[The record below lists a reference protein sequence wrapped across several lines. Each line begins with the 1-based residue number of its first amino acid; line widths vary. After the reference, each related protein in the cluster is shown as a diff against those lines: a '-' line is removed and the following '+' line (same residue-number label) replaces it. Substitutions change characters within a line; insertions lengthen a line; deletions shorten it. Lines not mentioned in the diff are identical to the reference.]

1 MPTDGSA
8 RFNDGAPAPSTPA
21 DVGVLTRDGL
31 AGELQKLGW
40 GRGLNTP
47 AVETR
52 VGPMLTFAVR
62 RDGRT
67 RAHAPGRPG
76 ATPNGVA
83 RATMNRPAAGN
94 GTPRATDQA
103 TTAQT
108 GVDSAARD
116 QAARD
121 QATRGRAAADRAAA
135 DQRAAGLTAED
146 QAATDRAAVDGAA
159 VDRAAVGR
167 WLRQRLPDIPDDLAV
182 AAQVFFGIHPQAQH
196 RFLSERLDWLGDQ
209 WGRDRR
215 TVRRRVDEALALI
228 AEAAV
233 EPPADGPPT
242 DGPPADGPAVVES
255 PGARPE
261 AARGNPTRDTWY
273 TERLST
279 LLRLDRD
286 VPEATEART
295 IVATVNGVDTVTL
308 ELSVPPDG
316 SRGGRGRDLGAEI
329 LYGGILLGWDRPS
342 ASHFRLHVELPGPLR
357 AGDRHKL
364 GIALRVVDGAPMAPH
379 YVCVPLGRLT
389 EFEIRVRFSPSQAAD
404 GVEVFVLDGVP
415 PRVVDDDSA
424 QLPRLG
430 VDRAGEV
437 HMQFHDL
444 RQGRGYGLR
453 WVV

>member
-8 RFNDGAPAPSTPA
+8 RFNDGAPAPSSQS
-21 DVGVLTRDGL
+21 DVDVLTRAGL
-31 AGELQKLGW
+31 AGELARLGL

-47 AVETR
+47 EVEKR
-52 VGPMLTFAVR
+52 VGPMLTLAVR
-62 RDGRT
+62 RDGR
-67 RAHAPGRPG
+67 AHAPGRLG
-76 ATPNGVA
+76 SVSNEVA
-83 RATMNRPAAGN
+83 RATMSRHAAG
-94 GTPRATDQA
+94 G
-103 TTAQT
+103 
-108 GVDSAARD
+108 S
-116 QAARD
+116 
-121 QATRGRAAADRAAA
+121 TRR
-135 DQRAAGLTAED
+135 T
-146 QAATDRAAVDGAA
+146 TDRAAQDQAGQEQTAKEQAVQNQGAQGRTA

-167 WLRQRLPDIPDDLAV
+167 WLRQRLPNIPDDLAV

-196 RFLSERLDWLGDQ
+196 RFLNERLDWLGDQ

-215 TVRRRVDEALALI
+215 TVRRRVSEALALI

-233 EPPADGPPT
+233 EPSGDGLLTGGPPT
-242 DGPPADGPAVVES
+242 DNPSTDGSPNGPAVVEP
-255 PGARPE
+255 PGTRAG
-261 AARGNPTRDTWY
+261 AARGNPTRDSWY

-308 ELSVPPDG
+308 ELSVPPDR
-316 SRGGRGRDLGAEI
+316 SRGDRGRDLGAEI
-329 LYGGILLGWDRPS
+329 LYGGILRGWDRPS

-364 GIALRVVDGAPMAPH
+364 GIALRVIDGAPMAPH
-379 YVCVPLGRLT
+379 YVCVPLGRLS

-424 QLPRLG
+424 PLPRLG
-430 VDRAGEV
+430 VDRVGEV